1 MVTVGS
7 ILKARGLRMEAFNAN
22 DRVVDKSNRVVRLLV
37 TLSLVEN
44 ELAERGP
51 VRVYVRVT
59 DPSGNLLLDGKGTT
73 FTFEGETLDATA
85 SREVDYQGD
94 EVEMGIY
101 VNNIPDFVKGIYTV
115 QAYTEQSLLGSA
127 ELMLR

>member
-1 MVTVGS
+1 M
-7 ILKARGLRMEAFNAN
+7 
-22 DRVVDKSNRVVRLLV
+22 RLLV

-44 ELAERGP
+44 ELATRGP

-59 DPSGNLLLDGKGTT
+59 DPSGNLLHDGKGTT
-73 FTFEGETLDATA
+73 FAFGEETLEATA
-85 SREVDYQGD
+85 SREVDYQGS
-94 EVEMGIY
+94 EVELGIY
-101 VNNIPDFVKGIYTV
+101 VNNIPDFTKGIYTV